1 MYTFLADNGNK
12 DELFKFLA
20 SELAEKMNMSGCD
33 IVTTQREYVLST
45 KNMDTDSIQSCDLEE
60 GDTRVFLHLK
70 HAVLQGHKIVF
81 LLTVDTDLVV
91 ATAISIFNSL
101 KDLGLSECK
110 SDMTRA
116 DSIVISPSKTVWP
129 RECFALLMLLGY
141 NFHHS
146 REA

>member
-20 SELAEKMNMSGCD
+20 SELAEKMNMPGCN

-45 KNMDTDSIQSCDLEE
+45 QDMDTDAIQSCGLEE

-81 LLTVDTDLVV
+81 LLT
-91 ATAISIFNSL
+91 
-101 KDLGLSECK
+101 
-110 SDMTRA
+110 
-116 DSIVISPSKTVWP
+116 
-129 RECFALLMLLGY
+129 
-141 NFHHS
+141 
-146 REA
+146 